1 MVWGFVGGN
10 KAEDTV
16 EAKMSKGETKDGK
29 DENITRLDK

>member
-16 EAKMSKGETKDGK
+16 EAKKEQGGNKRWK
-29 DENITRLDK
+29 R